1 MKHIKT
7 AYLAGAL
14 LLVIGVTLVQASVPA
29 GAISAANDTGA
40 QSVSPAGFLSLPRVF
55 GYERTFGETEVAY
68 FADTAHLYNPEGVGV
83 DGAGNLW
90 VAETLGARVLKYSG
104 DGIPIILSG
113 IVPEPMSMFEAI
125 DKMGGV
131 VVADDLACCGRRLY
145 PPGHSEE
152 AFSRMAERI
161 LTASPDPTR
170 GSPIRDRLAHLLRLV
185 ETCGAKGVVFYDVK
199 FCEPELFDLPTLR
212 KELQTAGVPSVAIEV
227 DLNDPL
233 SQQVLTRL
241 EAFVEMI
248 A

>member
-1 MKHIKT
+1 
-7 AYLAGAL
+7 
-14 LLVIGVTLVQASVPA
+14 
-29 GAISAANDTGA
+29 
-40 QSVSPAGFLSLPRVF
+40 
-55 GYERTFGETEVAY
+55 
-68 FADTAHLYNPEGVGV
+68 
-83 DGAGNLW
+83 
-90 VAETLGARVLKYSG
+90 
-104 DGIPIILSG
+104 
-113 IVPEPMSMFEAI
+113 
-125 DKMGGV
+125 MGGV

-145 PPGHSEE
+145 PPGHREE
-152 AFSRMAERI
+152 AFSRMAERM

-170 GSPIRDRLAHLLRLV
+170 GSPIRDRLAHLLRRV

-212 KELQTAGVPSVAIEV
+212 KELQTGGVPSVAIEV